1 MSTGTSPRGWG
12 TGTRGRCARSARRS
26 GSVGRPS
33 PRRWRSL
40 HQSWRRTGVRE
51 VVRTRECIE
60 VQFHF
65 CFGGCFVLLGSS
77 VAMRSEPPL
86 GQAGDRLAE
95 GQVDRPVP
103 VAEGQV
109 PVAVGGGGVSALRRG
124 HLLHALDPLAQ
135 RLGRGPRQGGGQ
147 LCSLEGEGRGGGS
160 VSFSGGGLAAAREK
174 ANLEQT
180 STGPPGPTS
189 TIPRPRPRPRSS
201 PGPVP
206 S

>member
-1 MSTGTSPRGWG
+1 MRGGGRMSTGTSPRGWG
-12 TGTRGRCARSARRS
+12 TGTRGRCAISARRS

-65 CFGGCFVLLGSS
+65 CFGGRFVLLGSS

-135 RLGRGPRQGGGQ
+135 RLGRGPRQGRGQ
-147 LCSLEGEGRGGGS
+147 LSSRLPQVLLGQPVRSRGRGPARDHRQGPCPREVAGKKRRGS
-160 VSFSGGGLAAAREK
+160 HL
-174 ANLEQT
+174 
-180 STGPPGPTS
+180 
-189 TIPRPRPRPRSS
+189 SS
-201 PGPVP
+201 PARALHAT
-206 S
+206 